1 MINTPA
7 DLKHFFH
14 CIAAQ
19 KLKQKP
25 SAPTKDATS
34 APKPPPSKPCTSD
47 DDLDCDLKKLFNK
60 NTKRVPHVP
69 DSSIPNMLEVLKQKE
84 KLRKQKEKEEDE
96 ERIKRE
102 REVVRERGERERERQ
117 RDEKEK
123 AHHRQSS
130 DSSSK
135 HKHKSHH
142 SDQKTLVSSTSTD
155 GKSNGNWRPGQ
166 FKIPKKPQISYDDIL
181 ALAAKKQSEPESA
194 AAPAAPVVKKPVT
207 PTLKPE
213 SGRLMTQ
220 AEKDRWARINSEE
233 YQNWLKNGGPPP
245 KNLPQTSKGK
255 NSSSVSKGKVSSTSQ
270 LDRRKSSREELVG
283 SRSDKC
289 KINDKSQKGQS
300 PDQGRTM
307 DRAST
312 ANGQLK
318 TSDRSQSNGYVKQN
332 GVRSSTS
339 QLPSDRSNRVETT
352 SSHLS
357 ESQRKS
363 KSSDQG
369 SGLRKDQKSSEMN
382 RSTKPSVSQKDL
394 PVKTVVNE
402 KNVDVCKSNLNKRS
416 HNEKNV
422 DVSKSNPNINKRP
435 PDSQRL
441 KSNDN
446 DTKPNNSGANS
457 TAGVSGQKEQVM
469 KDFYIQ
475 CKKLKESGFLSD
487 SLIKSLENELREKLK
502 SLRKGDSSNASKPNT
517 SGNNSRPSSDK
528 PSAKPSASHS
538 HQSTSK
544 VMPSNNKVK
553 SSLGV
558 SSSSSSLKRDEKSD
572 SKSLSAWDRIRAEN
586 RQFKPKPNP
595 GKNFSLINSLL
606 VLVSKKF
613 FLV

>member
-1 MINTPA
+1 M
-7 DLKHFFH
+7 
-14 CIAAQ
+14 
-19 KLKQKP
+19 
-25 SAPTKDATS
+25 
-34 APKPPPSKPCTSD
+34 
-47 DDLDCDLKKLFNK
+47 
-60 NTKRVPHVP
+60 P

-102 REVVRERGERERERQ
+102 REVLRERGERERERQ

-123 AHHRQSS
+123 AHRQSS

-142 SDQKTLVSSTSTD
+142 SDQKTYVSSTSTD
-155 GKSNGNWRPGQ
+155 GKSNGDRRPGK
-166 FKIPKKPQISYDDIL
+166 FKIPKKPPISYDDIL
-181 ALAAKKQSEPESA
+181 ALAAKKQSEPESS
-194 AAPAAPVVKKPVT
+194 AAPAAPVVNKPVT

-255 NSSSVSKGKVSSTSQ
+255 NSSSVSKDKVSSTSQ

-289 KINDKSQKGQS
+289 KINDKSQS
-300 PDQGRTM
+300 PDQGQTM
-307 DRAST
+307 DRTSA
-312 ANGQLK
+312 ANGQVK
-318 TSDRSQSNGYVKQN
+318 TSDRSQSNGHVKQN

-339 QLPSDRSNRVETT
+339 QLPSDRSNRVEAT

-363 KSSDQG
+363 KSADQV

-416 HNEKNV
+416 QNEKNV

-441 KSNDN
+441 KSNGN
-446 DTKPNNSGANS
+446 DTKPSNSGANS
-457 TAGVSGQKEQVM
+457 TAAEVPGQKEQVM
-469 KDFYIQ
+469 KDFFIQ

-487 SLIKSLENELREKLK
+487 SLLKSLENELREKLK

-517 SGNNSRPSSDK
+517 SGNNSRPSSNK

-538 HQSTSK
+538 HQGTSK

-558 SSSSSSLKRDEKSD
+558 SNSSSLKRDEKLD

-586 RQFKPKPNP
+586 KQFKPKPNP
-595 GKNFSLINSLL
+595 GKHFSLINSL
-606 VLVSKKF
+606 VFLVSKTF
-613 FLV
+613 SQCNVVCLEH